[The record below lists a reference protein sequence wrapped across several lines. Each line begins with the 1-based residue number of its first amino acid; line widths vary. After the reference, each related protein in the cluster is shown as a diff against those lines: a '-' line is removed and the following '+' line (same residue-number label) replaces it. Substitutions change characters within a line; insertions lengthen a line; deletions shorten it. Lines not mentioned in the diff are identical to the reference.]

1 MKARFFAM
9 NVQLQ
14 SYERALF
21 YYERALF
28 CYERAMNTLF
38 RYERAYERA
47 FSLRTRLRTRAYSL

>member
-1 MKARFFAM
+1 MNVRFFCV

-28 CYERAMNTLF
+28 RYERAMNVQLQA
-38 RYERAYERA
+38 YERAYERA
-47 FSLRTRLRTRAYSL
+47 ITSL